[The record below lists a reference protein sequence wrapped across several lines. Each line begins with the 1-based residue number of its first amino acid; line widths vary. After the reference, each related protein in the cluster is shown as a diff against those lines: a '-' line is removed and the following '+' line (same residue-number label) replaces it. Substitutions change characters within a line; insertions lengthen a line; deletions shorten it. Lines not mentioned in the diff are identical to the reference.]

1 MNLLIHVNNEKLKR
15 LLRSW
20 VNPGPKHRKLRK
32 GQIVAKLGP
41 GALLMRYDHDTLR
54 LLEYLKGYN
63 PKDVAVYKV
72 EELDEKAIQEEVG
85 GIVIFRPYAPRARK
99 NHLSIERGGKP

>member
-20 VNPGPKHRKLRK
+20 VNPGPKHRKLKK

-54 LLEYLKGYN
+54 LLEHLKGVN
-63 PKDVAVYKV
+63 LKDVTVYKV
-72 EELDEKAIQEEVG
+72 EEFDATAIQEELG
-85 GIVIFRPYAPRARK
+85 HIVYFRPYAPRARTV
-99 NHLSIERGGKP
+99 RR